1 MDTSHLDALRVGLS
15 HERAR
20 FDRAMNPG
28 ERALR
33 AVWIAQ
39 KEREIAARVAFL
51 GLPDAADDTADMT
64 DDDLLAALTE

>member
-20 FDRAMNPG
+20 FDRAMKPS

-39 KEREIAARVAFL
+39 KEREIARELAFL
-51 GLPDAADDTADMT
+51 GLPDAANDTTNMT